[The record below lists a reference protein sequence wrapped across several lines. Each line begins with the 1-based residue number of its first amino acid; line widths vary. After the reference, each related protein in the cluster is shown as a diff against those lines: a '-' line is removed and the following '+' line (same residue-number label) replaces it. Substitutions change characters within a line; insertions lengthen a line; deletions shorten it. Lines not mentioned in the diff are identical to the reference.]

1 MGGKHPTLQELQFTL
16 TRIFSN
22 PSAVIGTVLLTFFT
36 IVAIGAPYIAPPK
49 YKNRPYMVPHKGF
62 KRTPKPPD
70 KEHIFGTTKGQYD
83 VFYGVVWGTRTAFR
97 IGLIVVVISVAI
109 GVTLGSIAGYFGGVV
124 DELIMRFVEIVLAL
138 PFLVLVMA
146 FIVALG
152 RGLDNVILAIAIV
165 NWRHYVR
172 VMRGSVLTLRD
183 LEYIQAAKIMGV
195 SHMKIIGKHIIP
207 NGIYPVVVIASME
220 MGSVVITASFLS
232 FLGLGAPIG
241 YADWGQMTAM
251 ARDFIIGPPENPLM
265 HWHTIIFPGGAMIL
279 FVLAWNLIGDALRD
293 AFDPK
298 VRRR

>member
-1 MGGKHPTLQELQFTL
+1 MVEKHPAFKELKFTL
-16 TRIFSN
+16 TRIFNN
-22 PSAVIGTVLLTFFT
+22 PSAIAGFALLAFFT
-36 IVAIGAPYIAPPK
+36 AVAVCAPYIAPPK
-49 YKNRPYMVPHKGF
+49 YESRPYMVPHKGF

-70 KEHIFGTTKGQYD
+70 REHLFGTTKGQYD

-97 IGLIVVVISVAI
+97 IGLIVVVFSVVI
-109 GVTLGSIAGYFGGVV
+109 GVALGAVAGYFGGAT
-124 DELIMRFVEIVLAL
+124 DELIMRFVDVVLAL

-172 VMRGSVLTLRD
+172 VMRASVLTLRD
-183 LEYIQAAKIMGV
+183 LEYIQAAKTMGV
-195 SHMKIIGKHIIP
+195 SHAKIIARHIVP
-207 NGIYPVVVIASME
+207 NGIYPIVVIASME